1 MPLYRAFLQT
11 LGAMALLALA
21 LACHGKNKG
30 TDPAT
35 VTTATITGTV
45 TYTRVPLAV
54 DANGKPTGLVDATVP
69 ANLTKLPARGVRV
82 RAYQQVEQTQPNGS
96 TTLIWMM
103 VAETSTLS
111 STTDPGTYSLSSSNL
126 LKNRPTMV
134 EILSIFPS
142 SGTDAVNVV
151 AEPSGVNSPTPALER
166 LRYALR
172 KAADGTAPAGT
183 NTPTSV
189 LTGDIKVD
197 FAVGLN
203 DVWWLVNPELKLNTA
218 EPTYI
223 DKAVLETT
231 LSGRIAGQG
240 SGSRIL
246 AIGDTLATFVAN
258 YGAATSG
265 STLDLHYWPG
275 RSESRGTYIEYN
287 RTVFPQAY
295 DPTLG
300 KYHFFGSIQAGPTN
314 DDAWDEGVILPL
326 FARNAL
332 YSGLVGRTYSVP
344 SNVLFP
350 PGAALTDLSPE
361 MARIEGLA
369 FSMAANLLKSP
380 YLADTQGMALAA
392 PLHDIRDLSA
402 LSASQKTPYS
412 APAIGALGW
421 EIILK
426 ANSLP
431 SPGTSTNWTTINPL
445 AAARFFIA
453 PSASLAGVVD
463 PSGTRELEPLNIFS
477 QLYRLRE
484 TKSSAEP
491 VDLTAILTDP
501 IITTLAAPFGITWPR
516 PTSGTY
522 GPFAT
527 NWGTDPITSF
537 PSVTLSMA
545 KAVKVDM
552 PMVNAGAVSYQPA
565 FPNLS
570 PGEIAY
576 AGFSLTT
583 DKRCTL
589 TAVISPAL
597 PSDGQVEVDIPSLAR
612 TFSFTNTGGT
622 TETLLIP
629 VTGTAPVF
637 HPVRLRIKS
646 PNTQQADTTVTL
658 TLTPAP

>member
-21 LACHGKNKG
+21 LACHGKKG
-30 TDPAT
+30 TDPAS
-35 VTTATITGTV
+35 VTTATITGTI

-54 DANGKPTGLVDATVP
+54 DANGKPTGLVDAAVP
-69 ANLTKLPARGVRV
+69 ANLTSLPARGVRV
-82 RAYQQVEQTQPNGS
+82 RAYQQVEQTQPDGT
-96 TTLIWMM
+96 TTLVWRLI
-103 VAETSTLS
+103 VETSTD
-111 STTDPGTYSLSSSNL
+111 STTTAPGTYTLKDL
-126 LKNRPTMV
+126 TKNRPTMV

-142 SGTDAVNVV
+142 SGTDVVNVV
-151 AEPSGVNSPTPALER
+151 AEPSGVNSATPAMQR

-172 KAADGTAPAGT
+172 KAADGTAQAGT
-183 NTPTSV
+183 NTPASV
-189 LTGDIKVD
+189 LTGDTKVD

-203 DVWWLVNPELKLNTA
+203 DAWWLANPEVQPSTA
-218 EPTYI
+218 LASNL

-231 LSGRIAGQG
+231 LSGRTAGQG

-246 AIGDTLATFVAN
+246 AIGDTLATFVVN

-287 RTVFPQAY
+287 RTMFPQAY
-295 DPTLG
+295 DPSMG

-314 DDAWDEGVILPL
+314 DDAWDEGVLLPL

-332 YSGLVGRTYSVP
+332 YIGLIGRTYSVP

-380 YLADTQGMALAA
+380 YLADTQGTALAS

-402 LSASQKTPYS
+402 LNASQKTPYS

-431 SPGTSTNWTTINPL
+431 SPGTPANWTTINPL
-445 AAARFFIA
+445 AAARFFLT
-453 PSASLAGVVD
+453 PSASLVGVVD
-463 PSGTRELEPLNIFS
+463 PSSSTRELEPLNIFS

-501 IITTLAAPFGITWPR
+501 VITTLAAPFGITWPR

-537 PSVTLSMA
+537 PAVTLSMA

-552 PMVNAGAVSYQPA
+552 PVVNAAVVSYQPA

-570 PGEIAY
+570 QGEIAY

-589 TAVISPAL
+589 TATISPAL
-597 PSDGQVEVDIPSLAR
+597 PSDGHVEVDVPSLSR
-612 TFSFTNTGGT
+612 TFSFTGTGGT
-622 TETLLIP
+622 TEALLIP
-629 VTGTAPVF
+629 VAGTAPVF
-637 HPVRLRIKS
+637 HPVRIRMKS
-646 PNTQQADTTVTL
+646 PDTQQADTTVTL
-658 TLTPAP
+658 TLSPAP